1 MQDGELCLQRRGET
15 VKPPGCKVVGRRT
28 KALKCRATH
37 AGCFLVF
44 THPSTIGKTV
54 CERSCALNLLPVP
67 PQFWWGNLRH
77 YDPDCEQKALLW
89 CSFWLG
95 LTLLG
100 CCLGT
105 AGAEESFAS
114 PGVMV
119 MQVLVSAGH

>member
-1 MQDGELCLQRRGET
+1 M
-15 VKPPGCKVVGRRT
+15 
-28 KALKCRATH
+28 
-37 AGCFLVF
+37 
-44 THPSTIGKTV
+44 
-54 CERSCALNLLPVP
+54 
-67 PQFWWGNLRH
+67 
-77 YDPDCEQKALLW
+77 
-89 CSFWLG
+89 G